1 MLRNME
7 GREKEGDIMVAEAYD
22 LQSRIPIQSK
32 KLVHVLIDEEV
43 I

>member
-1 MLRNME
+1 MLKSIE

-22 LQSRIPIQSK
+22 LQSRIPFQSK
-32 KLVHVLIDEEV
+32 KLIHVLIDEEV